1 MLRIWLL
8 SDLHI
13 DYLTDRQPFRF
24 PDSRPEHDVVV
35 IAGDLR
41 HDMVKGVKWIANSNF
56 TKPVIYLAGN
66 HEFYGRMID
75 TEIQKAKDEAS
86 KHKHIHVLENDTID
100 IGGVRFIGC
109 TLWTDFRLMRGDNQQ
124 WAMQWAEQAMNDYRT
139 TRVAARR
146 FAYGRYHRMRARDTL
161 ALHEQSVE
169 YLRVQ
174 LTEIPFAGPKVVVT
188 HHAPSIRSL
197 DPRFHGDLLNAA
209 YASHLDDLVDRATLW
224 VHGHTHH
231 NVDYRRGDGR
241 VVTNQRGYNDGKD
254 NNFNPSFVVEVNEW
268 KP

>member
-1 MLRIWLL
+1 MRIWLL

-13 DYLTDRQPFRF
+13 DVAHNEYPFRT
-24 PDSRPEHDVVV
+24 PDPRPEHDVVV

-41 HDMVKGVKWIANSNF
+41 ENMVKSVRWIANSNF
-56 TKPVIYLAGN
+56 KKPVIYVAGN

-75 TEIQKAKDEAS
+75 TEIRKAKEEAS
-86 KHKHIHVLENDTID
+86 KHSNIHVLENDTITID
-100 IGGVRFIGC
+100 GVRFIGC
-109 TLWTDFRLMRGDNQQ
+109 TLWTDFRLMRSDNQR
-124 WAMQWAEQAMNDYRT
+124 WAMDWAEQAMNDYRR
-139 TRVAARR
+139 TRVAARQ
-146 FAYGRYHRMRARDTL
+146 YSRMRARDTL
-161 ALHEQSVE
+161 AMHEASVE

-197 DPRFHGDLLNAA
+197 DPGFHGDLLNAA

-224 VHGHTHH
+224 CHGHTHH
-231 NVDYRRGDGR
+231 NVDYKRGDGR
-241 VVTNQRGYNDGKD
+241 VVTNQRGYNDGQD
-254 NNFNPSFVVEVNEW
+254 NNFDPSFVVEVNEW